1 METTEENISLINTQ
15 EIDHLTEKFYQCISF
30 DQERYPNFDDLQN
43 LFFGAGKLIN
53 GNFDQPIDFTAQ
65 SFSQAMMQ
73 QIESGNVNFHAQ
85 QEIGDVTEIF
95 GIIAQRISVY
105 EYSNVRSVRQKW
117 KRGVNYIQYIFTEDK
132 WFITSMI
139 WNDEK
144 GDLVVPRMYM
154 M

>member
-1 METTEENISLINTQ
+1 METTEENIALINTQ
-15 EIDHLTEKFYQCISF
+15 QIDHLTEKFYQCISF
-30 DQERYPNFDDLQN
+30 DQERYPNFDELQN

-53 GNFDQPIDFTAQ
+53 SNFDQPIDFTVQ

-73 QIESGNVNFHAQ
+73 QIESGNVNFHSQ

-95 GIIAQRISVY
+95 GKIAQRISVY

-117 KRGVNYIQYIFTEDK
+117 KRGVNYIQYIFTADQ
-132 WFITSMI
+132 WLITSMI

-144 GDLVVPRMYM
+144 GDLVVPRTYLM
-154 M
+154 

>member
-1 METTEENISLINTQ
+1 METTEENIALINTQ
-15 EIDHLTEKFYQCISF
+15 QIDHLTEKFYQCISF
-30 DQERYPNFDDLQN
+30 DQERYPNFDELQN

-53 GNFDQPIDFTAQ
+53 SNFDQPIDFTVQ

-73 QIESGNVNFHAQ
+73 QIESGNVNFHSQ

-95 GIIAQRISVY
+95 GKIAQRISVY

-117 KRGVNYIQYIFTEDK
+117 KRGVNYIQYIFTEDQ
-132 WFITSMI
+132 WLITSMI

-144 GDLVVPRMYM
+144 GDLVVPRLYM